1 MAVNVYA
8 TSVTTENL
16 SRHDLLSWVNRSLDL
31 NLTKIEQLCT
41 GAVYCQ
47 FMHMLFSNNINIKKV
62 KWNSKLEHEYIANF
76 KILQECFK
84 KVRVDQN
91 VPVEKLVKGR
101 FQDNFEFVQWFKKFF
116 DANYREE
123 CADYDAINMR
133 SGAGLGIAD
142 SKKGAAAR
150 PMGHVK
156 KSVATVKPMLKR
168 APTTPKEEDK
178 ENSQRAGSPRS
189 TARMANTTAPARR
202 APTSSASTQE
212 LNVMREELEEARSES
227 TALQTTVEA
236 LEKERDFY
244 FAKLR
249 DIELICQDVEGEDG
263 AGLNIKE
270 LCEKVTEILYATEE
284 GFLPPEEDVNG
295 VDDSQY

>member
-156 KSVATVKPMLKR
+156 KSVAT
-168 APTTPKEEDK
+168 A
-178 ENSQRAGSPRS
+178 PRS